1 MVNPVYILT
10 LSCEDVIGIVAAVS
24 GFLAAESCNIQESAQ
39 FFDHKTGRFFLR
51 TVFASETGQM
61 LTVLQEKFISV
72 ASRFGMDWQ
81 IHDADRRPPVLV
93 LVSKFDHCLQ
103 ALLNQHR
110 AGSLLMDIV
119 GIVSNHPDLQP
130 VADFYQIPFHYF
142 PVTSA
147 TKEKQ
152 EALIWSMV
160 QNRNI
165 ELVILARY
173 MQILSESLSRKLF
186 GRCINIHHSFLPS
199 FKGAKPYHVAHDY
212 GVKIIGATAHYVT
225 GDLDEGPIIEQ
236 ETTRVNHAY
245 TPEQMI
251 EQGKHLENLVLT
263 RAVRYHLE
271 HRVIVNGRKTVVF
284 GQ

>member
-1 MVNPVYILT
+1 MVHPVYILT

-24 GFLAAESCNIQESAQ
+24 GFLAAERCNIQESAQ
-39 FFDHKTGRFFLR
+39 FFDHQTGRFFLR

-61 LTVLQEKFISV
+61 LAVLQEKFISV

-81 IHDADRRPPVLV
+81 IHDADRRPPVLL

-103 ALLNQHR
+103 ALLYQHR
-110 AGSLLMDIV
+110 SGSLLMDIV

-130 VADFYQIPFHYF
+130 VAEFYQIPFHYF

-152 EALIWSMV
+152 EALIWSLV

-173 MQILSESLSRKLF
+173 MQILSESFSRKLF

-199 FKGAKPYHVAHDY
+199 FKGAKPYHFAHDY

-236 ETTRVNHAY
+236 ETTRVNHAH

-251 EQGKHLENLVLT
+251 DQGKDLENLVLT

-271 HRVIVNGRKTVVF
+271 HRIIVNGRKTVVF

>member
-24 GFLAAESCNIQESAQ
+24 GFLAAERCNIQESAQ
-39 FFDHKTGRFFLR
+39 FFDHQTGRFFLR

-61 LTVLQEKFISV
+61 LKVLQEKFISV
-72 ASRFGMDWQ
+72 ASQFGMDWQ

-103 ALLNQHR
+103 ALLYQHR
-110 AGSLLMDIV
+110 SGSLLMDIV

-147 TKEKQ
+147 AKEKQ
-152 EALIWSMV
+152 EALIWSLV

-212 GVKIIGATAHYVT
+212 GVKIYWGNSS
-225 GDLDEGPIIEQ
+225 LCNW
-236 ETTRVNHAY
+236 RF
-245 TPEQMI
+245 
-251 EQGKHLENLVLT
+251 
-263 RAVRYHLE
+263 R
-271 HRVIVNGRKTVVF
+271 
-284 GQ
+284 

>member
-1 MVNPVYILT
+1 
-10 LSCEDVIGIVAAVS
+10 
-24 GFLAAESCNIQESAQ
+24 
-39 FFDHKTGRFFLR
+39 
-51 TVFASETGQM
+51 
-61 LTVLQEKFISV
+61 
-72 ASRFGMDWQ
+72 
-81 IHDADRRPPVLV
+81 
-93 LVSKFDHCLQ
+93 
-103 ALLNQHR
+103 
-110 AGSLLMDIV
+110 MDIV

-130 VADFYQIPFHYF
+130 VAEFYQIPFHYF

-152 EALIWSMV
+152 EALIWSLV

-173 MQILSESLSRKLF
+173 MQILSESFSRKLF

-199 FKGAKPYHVAHDY
+199 FKGAKPYHFAHDY

-236 ETTRVNHAY
+236 ETTRVNHAH

-251 EQGKHLENLVLT
+251 DQGKDLENLVLT

-271 HRVIVNGRKTVVF
+271 HRIIVNGRKTVVF